1 MDFQLPIYLDHN
13 ASTPVDKR
21 VLDEMLPYFTNKY
34 GNPSSVDH
42 FHGAE
47 ASKAVEVARENVA
60 NLVNC
65 EPSEVIFTSG
75 ASEADNLAI
84 LGYARANS
92 EKKHIITCSTE
103 HKAVLRSVEL
113 LSSQGY
119 EATILPV
126 DSDGLINPT
135 ELERS
140 LRNDTL
146 LVSIMI
152 ANNEIGTI
160 APIQELVKITHETG
174 ALFHTDA
181 AQAVG
186 HIDVDVKSLDVD
198 MLSLSGHKM
207 YGPKGIGALIL
218 RKRRPRIKLTPIIYG
233 GGHERGF
240 RSGTLNVPGIV
251 GLGKASAIA
260 IEQGLEDRKRVE
272 NLRDHFVNVVE
283 NSLESVEINGH
294 RKKRL
299 PHNTNLYI
307 EGVQNKALQY
317 ALRKELAFSTGS
329 ACETDAVE
337 YSHVIQALGY
347 EKERSASSIR
357 IGFGRFTK
365 EDEAEFAAS
374 RITEESTR
382 LRKLN

>member
-1 MDFQLPIYLDHN
+1 MEIQLPIYLDHN

-21 VLDEMLPYFTNKY
+21 VLDEMLPYFTSKI

-42 FHGAE
+42 FYGAE
-47 ASKAVEVARENVA
+47 ASKAVELARHNVA

-84 LGYARANS
+84 LGCARANS
-92 EKKHIITCSTE
+92 EKKHIITCLTE
-103 HKAVLRSVEL
+103 HKAVLRSCESL
-113 LSSQGY
+113 LLQGY
-119 EATILPV
+119 KVTVLSV
-126 DSDGLINPT
+126 DSDGLVDPS
-135 ELERS
+135 ELQKS
-140 LRNDTL
+140 LQNDTL
-146 LVSIMI
+146 LVSIMM

-160 APIQELVKITHETG
+160 APVQELAKITHENG
-174 ALFHTDA
+174 SLFHTDA

-186 HIDVDVKSLDVD
+186 HIDVDVQTLDVD

-218 RKRRPRIKLTPIIYG
+218 RRRRPRIKLAPIIYG

-251 GLGKASAIA
+251 GLGKAASLS
-260 IEQGLEDRKRVE
+260 IEHDIENRKSGE
-272 NLRDHFVNVVE
+272 NLRNHFVQLIE
-283 NSLESVEINGH
+283 DRLEAVEINGH
-294 RKKRL
+294 KKKRL
-299 PHNTNLYI
+299 PHNVNLFI
-307 EGVQNKALQY
+307 DGVQNKALQY
-317 ALRKELAFSTGS
+317 ALRKDLAFSTGS

-357 IGFGRFTK
+357 IGLGRFTTK
-365 EDEAEFAAS
+365 EEVDFAAS
-374 RITEESTR
+374 RIVEESIR
-382 LRKLN
+382 LRTMN